1 MPSRRVAKVARHAR
15 PVRVSSRAWPISG
28 LECSVPAWLAGARR
42 GVEQDAVLPAQG
54 ARFDAHSP
62 SPPSPYVRMLGC
74 LGVCGYVWELIRHL
88 LLAVLLAIDW
98 RVDFAG
104 WVGRDSRWP
113 DPRCSSS
120 EAADGARA
128 SVRSPLCAFLGHDLI
143 SVRWTIW
150 SALCVTCREG
160 RPCRSPWSPRAAIL
174 LLLRAAGVRVR
185 CQDSRYSQRSHTR
198 TLAR

>member
-1 MPSRRVAKVARHAR
+1 MAYLGLGVFRPSMARGRPQRGRAGCRAPGLGGALRCTFAKPAISVCSYARVFGCLWVCMGAN
-15 PVRVSSRAWPISG
+15 
-28 LECSVPAWLAGARR
+28 PA
-42 GVEQDAVLPAQG
+42 
-54 ARFDAHSP
+54 SP
-62 SPPSPYVRMLGC
+62 SGRPPRD
-74 LGVCGYVWELIRHL
+74 R
-88 LLAVLLAIDW
+88 LASG
-98 RVDFAG
+98 FC
-104 WVGRDSRWP
+104 WVGRDGRWL

-160 RPCRSPWSPRAAIL
+160 RPCRSPRSPRAAIL